1 MRIERSRIICQKKKE
16 KKGTGKGEKI
26 LRNHESF
33 VDPVPDASCTGHFAD
48 SGERRI
54 RMTDL
59 VRDEMEALFPL
70 SSQYCAVAKVDQRSF
85 LVVQVVQS
93 QVQPPQMVNPALCT
107 CTTSSADQAIMHS
120 GWNLHLQLYQR
131 HLHRL

>member
-1 MRIERSRIICQKKKE
+1 MPVCQQKKE
-16 KKGTGKGEKI
+16 KKETGKGEKI
-26 LRNHESF
+26 LRDHESF
-33 VDPVPDASCTGHFAD
+33 VDPVPDASCTGQFAD
-48 SGERRI
+48 SWKQKI

-59 VRDEMEALFPL
+59 VRDEIEALFPL
-70 SSQYCAVAKVDQRSF
+70 SSPYCTVAKVDQRSF

-107 CTTSSADQAIMHS
+107 TSSADQAIMHS

-131 HLHRL
+131 DLHRL